1 MSIVEVNNLCYC
13 ASEWQTVCDVSFAVD
28 TGETFALVGT
38 EKSGKTA
45 IARHL
50 NGLLLPKSGRV
61 SVCGLDTS
69 DNSNLK
75 DIRKKCGM
83 IFPDSRRHFLTSSVE
98 DEMSLALKCAGVSD
112 EDIPGKTEACL
123 SIVGMNG
130 RGKERPDFLTEY
142 ECLCVQI
149 ATVLAYEPEVL
160 VFADAASE
168 IYGED
173 RESYFAMLRKLHD
186 DGKTVIIFT
195 NSCDE
200 ASLAQRVLLLK
211 DGKTLICG
219 ETRDVLSD
227 MKSLGEAGIEPSFP
241 MRAYHDLLESD
252 IKLGRPPLSI
262 RELVDEICL

>member
-28 TGETFALVGT
+28 KGEIFALIGT

-69 DNSNLK
+69 DNKLK
-75 DIRKKCGM
+75 EIRKKCGM
-83 IFPDSRRHFLTSSVE
+83 IFPNSRRHFLTSSVE
-98 DEMSLALKCAGVSD
+98 DEMSLALKCADVCD
-112 EDIPGKTEACL
+112 EDIPGKAEACL
-123 SIVGMNG
+123 SFVGINV
-130 RGKERPDFLTEY
+130 REKYCPDDLTEY
-142 ECLCVQI
+142 ECLRVQI
-149 ATVLAYEPEVL
+149 AAVLAYDPEVL
-160 VFADAASE
+160 VFDDAASE
-168 IYGED
+168 IYGDD
-173 RESYFAMLRKLHD
+173 RESYFALLRKLRD

-200 ASLAQRVLLLK
+200 ASVAQRVLLLK
-211 DGKTLICG
+211 EGKTLICG
-219 ETRDVLSD
+219 ETRNVLSN
-227 MKSLGEAGIEPSFP
+227 MKSLEKAGIEPSFP
-241 MRAYHDLLESD
+241 MRVYHDLLEND
-252 IKLGRPPLSI
+252 IKLSRPPLSI

>member
-28 TGETFALVGT
+28 KGEIFALAGT

-61 SVCGLDTS
+61 SVCGLNTS
-69 DNSNLK
+69 DNNLK
-75 DIRKKCGM
+75 EIRKKCGM

-98 DEMSLALKCAGVSD
+98 DEISLAPKCAGVSD
-112 EDIPGKTEACL
+112 EDIPKKNEACL
-123 SIVGMNG
+123 GIVGMNG
-130 RGKERPDFLTEY
+130 KEKERLDALTEY

-149 ATVLAYEPEVL
+149 AAVLAYDPEVL
-160 VFADAASE
+160 VFDDAASE

-173 RESYFAMLRKLHD
+173 RERYFALLRKLHD
-186 DGKTVIIFT
+186 DGKTIIIFT
-195 NSCDE
+195 NACDE
-200 ASLAQRVLLLK
+200 ASVAQRVMLLK
-211 DGKTLICG
+211 EGRTLLCG

-227 MKSLGEAGIEPSFP
+227 IKSLEEAGIEPSFP
-241 MRAYHDLLESD
+241 LRVYHDLLESD
-252 IKLGRPPLSI
+252 IKLNRPPLSI